1 MKSILDPTF
10 DYTPSAQTDVRK
22 TFARV
27 WRQIRATERLQGS
40 SAFGLNTESA
50 ERDRKPADP
59 APVDAVDTVVIR
71 ESVPGMSLVTFVG
84 SRLTSRS
91 RRSD

>member
-10 DYTPSAQTDVRK
+10 EYTPSAETDVRK

-27 WRQIRATERLQGS
+27 WRQMRARERLQGS
-40 SAFGLNTESA
+40 SGFGLNARSA
-50 ERDRKPADP
+50 EPDPKPANLG
-59 APVDAVDTVVIR
+59 AVDAVVIR

-91 RRSD
+91 GRSD

>member
-10 DYTPSAQTDVRK
+10 DYTPSGQTDVRK
-22 TFARV
+22 TFAKV
-27 WRQIRATERLQGS
+27 WRQMRERERLNTGPGFS
-40 SAFGLNTESA
+40 LNTEWA
-50 ERDRKPADP
+50 EHDRKPADP
-59 APVDAVDTVVIR
+59 AVVDTVVIR
-71 ESVPGMSLVTFVG
+71 ESVPGINLVTFVG